1 MSKLGDAL
9 GFGMGEESED
19 SPPSI
24 SEDVDALDA
33 KAEKP
38 TGDAEVMAMQMFMK
52 ASTAE
57 AKVEALKGF
66 LSACGLMDY

>member
-9 GFGMGEESED
+9 GFGMKGEGDE

-24 SEDVDALDA
+24 PEDVGELDA

-38 TGDAEVMAMQMFMK
+38 SGDAEVMAMDMFMK

-57 AKVEALKGF
+57 AKAEALKGF
-66 LSACGLMDY
+66 LSACGVMDY